1 LYSGNVWN
9 PWDQPVQ
16 FHLKN
21 EIPGADLDKA
31 RLDGKMTADLSKI
44 GLAPSKQDYMQKM
57 ADLQSTGRLSPEKP
71 QSRLSKFL
79 FGDRVKNRTPAS
91 GLQASLKPCVD
102 KECKPVPSPC
112 VGKNCRP
119 LPPCQGVNCVTSPP
133 PVVDTGCAYLL
144 SGSPWGSG
152 YCQPLGYIDHC
163 DTNGTCYA
171 HIGQANGSYCNT
183 IRGQLKREVK
193 QANNLLKTQQT
204 ACSADPQGAQCS
216 SATADYQAANTRVQ
230 QLAAQYQMCRTAAG
244 LGAAKINLPPSIV
257 TAAPSG
263 P

>member
-1 LYSGNVWN
+1 
-9 PWDQPVQ
+9 
-16 FHLKN
+16 
-21 EIPGADLDKA
+21 
-31 RLDGKMTADLSKI
+31 
-44 GLAPSKQDYMQKM
+44 
-57 ADLQSTGRLSPEKP
+57 
-71 QSRLSKFL
+71 
-79 FGDRVKNRTPAS
+79 
-91 GLQASLKPCVD
+91 
-102 KECKPVPSPC
+102 
-112 VGKNCRP
+112 
-119 LPPCQGVNCVTSPP
+119 
-133 PVVDTGCAYLL
+133 
-144 SGSPWGSG
+144 
-152 YCQPLGYIDHC
+152 LGYIDHC